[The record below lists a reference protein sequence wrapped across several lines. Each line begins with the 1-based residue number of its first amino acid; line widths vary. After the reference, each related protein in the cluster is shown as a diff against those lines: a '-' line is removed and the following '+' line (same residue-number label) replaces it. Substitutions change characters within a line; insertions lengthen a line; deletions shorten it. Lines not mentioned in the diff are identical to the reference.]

1 MKEKKEQEEVGF
13 FVPKRELNWMIALGL
28 LLFLLAFLG
37 GYFWGHRRAVGRF
50 LSKVEEESFA
60 DRITYSL
67 YTLTGKSVEEEQPGD
82 VSDETEEETAPEPEE
97 KNEEPEVIPQ
107 TGARIVYAAPL
118 VGFGTLHAANSF
130 VQRVHKMGIE
140 ALVKERSS
148 RTQRG
153 RKIVWYQIMT
163 QDYSDKTELEKVISE
178 LQQKERIKDIKII
191 EKRKANEAC

>member
-1 MKEKKEQEEVGF
+1 MKEKKEQEEVGLF
-13 FVPKRELNWMIALGL
+13 IPNRVFNWVIALGL

-50 LSKVEEESFA
+50 LNKIEEESFA

-97 KNEEPEVIPQ
+97 KTEEPVAI
-107 TGARIVYAAPL
+107 TLADSSVVYAAPL

-130 VQRVHKMGIE
+130 VQRIHKMGIE

-153 RKIVWYQIMT
+153 RKIVWYQVMT
-163 QDYSDKTELEKVISE
+163 QDYVHKNELEKVISE